1 MNMRQFWQKLPNN
14 DRIGFTLKIESFQ
27 LRKRHGRMTLS
38 SGESWRR
45 KKKQRKMAEKE
56 YGGCKA
62 FFFLSDRNYNKAE
75 SMICP
80 W

>member
-1 MNMRQFWQKLPNN
+1 
-14 DRIGFTLKIESFQ
+14 
-27 LRKRHGRMTLS
+27 MTFS

-45 KKKQRKMAEKE
+45 KKKQCKMAEKE